1 MNAACDVAG
10 PCWRSAPTW
19 SAARSCTK
27 RVTSRPQSSYLQRQK
42 FGAGWR
48 DSLWKTKFSCCA
60 TLVLGI
66 SGPSVACLPDDA
78 FLLVLGKPWSAAEH
92 DIFLLRASWPRSRKS
107 GQATAFAAA
116 ENRGLLSWYIGNEGK
131 ICIQEDQQVQQ
142 PHVPIY
148 LRMSRRKCRIR
159 ERENLAFRVSCRRL
173 AAFRVSPFR
182 VRRVSRLSFV

>member
-92 DIFLLRASWPRSRKS
+92 DIFLLRASWPCSRKS
-107 GQATAFAAA
+107 GKAAVCCA
-116 ENRGLLSWYIGNEGK
+116 PSRPLRLRQRRTVGSCRGTLEMK
-131 ICIQEDQQVQQ
+131 
-142 PHVPIY
+142 
-148 LRMSRRKCRIR
+148 
-159 ERENLAFRVSCRRL
+159 ERFAFRKINK
-173 AAFRVSPFR
+173 
-182 VRRVSRLSFV
+182 